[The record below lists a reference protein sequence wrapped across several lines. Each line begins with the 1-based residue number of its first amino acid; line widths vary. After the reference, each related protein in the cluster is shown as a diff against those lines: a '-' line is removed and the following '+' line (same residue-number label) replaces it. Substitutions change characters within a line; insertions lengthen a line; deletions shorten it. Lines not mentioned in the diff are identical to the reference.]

1 MYEKL
6 LILDSAKVDFTPSSI
21 LTLNIAIGLIMVG
34 VAMGIKVENFKK
46 LLKSPKPFFV
56 GVISQFLLLP
66 ALTFILTIILPLPES
81 VALGMILVASC
92 PGGNISNF
100 MSSYARANIELSV
113 SLTMFATLAAWI
125 LTPINFA
132 FWGNW
137 FLRIAAKK
145 HEILTPIEIDFW
157 QMLQTI
163 TYILLIPL
171 LFGMYISYK
180 FPKFTDKAVG
190 IVKKISMFVFV
201 IIIILALLRNS
212 EQVSTYLATV
222 FLLVLMHST
231 IGYLTGYTI
240 SSLTKLGKT
249 NIRTITIET
258 GIQNAGLA
266 LALIFNPKL
275 FNGSGGMAA
284 VAAWWGV
291 WSIISGVL
299 LALFWSFKKIKE

>member
-125 LTPINFA
+125 LTPI
-132 FWGNW
+132 
-137 FLRIAAKK
+137 
-145 HEILTPIEIDFW
+145 
-157 QMLQTI
+157 
-163 TYILLIPL
+163 IPL
-171 LFGMYISYK
+171 LFGMFISYK

-190 IVKKISMFVFV
+190 IVKKVSMFVFIV
-201 IIIILALLRNS
+201 IIVLAILRNS
-212 EQVSTYLATV
+212 EQISTYLATV

>member
-1 MYEKL
+1 MYDKL
-6 LILDSAKVDFTPSSI
+6 LFLESAKVDFSPSSI

-34 VAMGIKVENFKK
+34 VAMGIKLENFKK
-46 LLKSPKPFFV
+46 LFKAPKPFFV
-56 GVISQFLLLP
+56 GITSQFLLLP
-66 ALTFILTIILPLPES
+66 ALTFVLTITLPIPES

-125 LTPINFA
+125 LTPLNFA

-145 HEILTPIEIDFW
+145 HEILTPIDIDFW

-171 LFGMYISYK
+171 LFGIFISYK
-180 FPKFTDKAVG
+180 FPKFTKKIVG
-190 IVKKISMFVFV
+190 TVKKVSMFVFV
-201 IIIILALLRNS
+201 IIILLALLRNS
-212 EQVSTYLATV
+212 KQASIYVAPV
-222 FLLVLMHST
+222 FLLVLVHST
-231 IGYLTGYTI
+231 IGYLTGYTL
-240 SSLTKLGKT
+240 SSITKLGKR

-275 FNGSGGMAA
+275 FAGSGGMAV

-291 WSIISGVL
+291 WAIISGVL
-299 LALFWSFKKIKE
+299 IALFWSFKKIKE